1 MQATMLPA
9 LLQAARTISRL
20 LSLQRN

>member
-9 LLQAARTISRL
+9 LLKAARTISRL